1 MENGERPQAKPLTA
15 GEYEEDLF
23 SDFAIETDDSRP
35 EDEFDLDDAEI
46 LEELTDEDIVEEGE
60 DDEFMLFSEEAEPP
74 VDDGDVFS
82 EAKSPIST
90 ITLAELYVSQG
101 FLKRALTIYR
111 ELLDGDPGNA
121 DLKKRLYELKMAID
135 EDAAHA
141 RRNLLA
147 GEEEVRESGVATG
160 AAGLSLPGEVPEAAA
175 TEERVIETLG
185 KWLDNLK
192 RRR

>member
-1 MENGERPQAKPLTA
+1 MENGERKPQAKPLTA

-60 DDEFMLFSEEAEPP
+60 EDETMLSPEEAEPP
-74 VDDGDVFS
+74 MDDGDVFS
-82 EAKSPIST
+82 ETRSPIST
-90 ITLAELYVSQG
+90 ITLAELYASQG

-111 ELLDGDPGNA
+111 ELLDSDPGNA
-121 DLKKRLYELKMAID
+121 DLKKRLYELKTAID
-135 EDAAHA
+135 EDAAIA
-141 RRNLLA
+141 RRSLLA
-147 GEEEVRESGVATG
+147 GEEEVRESGI
-160 AAGLSLPGEVPEAAA
+160 PAAA
-175 TEERVIETLG
+175 VTEEKVIETLE
-185 KWLDNLK
+185 KWLDNIK